1 VQEQHPV
8 GRHKVVTHVTYAR
21 GNTHAPPCGYT
32 IVISPRNDTFRV
44 SIQNN
49 AVAGNTGAI

>member
-1 VQEQHPV
+1 
-8 GRHKVVTHVTYAR
+8 VTHVTYAR

-32 IVISPRNDTFRV
+32 IVISPRNDAFR
-44 SIQNN
+44 IPIRNN